1 MVDRVEEIAKEKH
14 CTPAQLA
21 LAWLLAQGP
30 HIVPIPG
37 TTNATRL
44 RENLDAAGLVLSAAD
59 LERIAEIAPSG
70 VAAGERYDETG
81 MRSVNG

>member
-1 MVDRVEEIAKEKH
+1 VQEIAREKN

-37 TTNATRL
+37 TTSATRL
-44 RENLDAAGLVLSAAD
+44 KENLAAAD
-59 LERIAEIAPSG
+59 IALDAHDLARIAAVAPNG
-70 VAAGERYDETG
+70 VAAGERYDESG
-81 MRSVNG
+81 MRFVNG